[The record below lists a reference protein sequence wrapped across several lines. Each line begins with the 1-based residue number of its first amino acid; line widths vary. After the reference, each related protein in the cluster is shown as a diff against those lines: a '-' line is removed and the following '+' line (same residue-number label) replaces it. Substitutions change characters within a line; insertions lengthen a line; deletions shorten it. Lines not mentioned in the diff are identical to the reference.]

1 MITFFSPLNYNSTK
15 ICRIN
20 DNLQI
25 YLNDVQFSTV
35 VNNKVLGFKLIL
47 TCLGV
52 NM

>member
-25 YLNDVQFSTV
+25 SLNDVQFSTV
-35 VNNKVLGFKLIL
+35 TNNKVLGVQIDTNLSW
-47 TCLGV
+47 
-52 NM
+52 